1 MLKSPVCAQQGAF
14 QYKEYKMIDLQNIQS
29 TISAIMSSSHSGRS
43 LYYSSEIIRRNGRFR
58 AYEEF
63 KQSQSFT
70 AVNDED
76 VQTYCSYRILPFL
89 LNLLLKNH
97 VRIQFSLFSEN
108 PNEYEFQLKDGLY
121 LNHYTENIATDRYNG
136 INTHIQFI
144 KINRGITGFRGAVS
158 QMELIPQTIKQI
170 PEFLKSQY
178 KEFITMNVGTNSVG
192 NCVIN
197 IYVTEHNANLI
208 NSTLYLI
215 PYILKHAFEIPCDE
229 ELVTTITAL
238 PSKSTNE
245 YVQTIL
251 TLFQKILI
259 TSQKEKQ
266 ESAINNL
273 TKYIIES
280 KKSNITDTIN
290 DYKQVIHQLQESLAN
305 NYTKLYRAQCE
316 MMGFEGK
323 LASLP
328 EQIQKT
334 FEQFKDGV
342 ELKEFD
348 NEYAKIQ
355 VRTVL
360 TNYDSSKTDIVAD
373 ARFGESSVVK
383 AAFKKLFSDGEW
395 CLKVQQTY
403 KVNFRYNNCE
413 RAFRTDY
420 LHDVLHY
427 NDGLLPNPHIAYF
440 NCFGQNQDIIRSAL
454 ITNNITALLTS
465 LLATT
470 ANINMC
476 DSVVTNRFCQTLDS
490 LIHDTEFDK
499 VQMIYNRD
507 TDETITLGEFKNI
520 IIEELNNETN
530 QTEQG

>member
-1 MLKSPVCAQQGAF
+1 MA
-14 QYKEYKMIDLQNIQS
+14 DLQNIQS
-29 TISAIMSSSHSGRS
+29 TINAITSNSRNAQS
-43 LYYSSEIIRRNGRFR
+43 LYYLSEIIRRNGRFK
-58 AYEEF
+58 AYEAF
-63 KQSQSFT
+63 QQRQSYS

-76 VQTYCSYRILPFL
+76 VQTYCSYRFLPFL

-97 VRIQFSLFSEN
+97 VKMQFSLFSEN
-108 PNEYEFQLKDGLY
+108 PNEYQFRLKDGLY
-121 LNHYTENIATDRYNG
+121 LNHYTEAIATDHYNG

-144 KINRGITGFRGAVS
+144 KINKGITAFREAVS

-170 PEFLKSQY
+170 PDFLKSQY
-178 KEFITMNVGTNSVG
+178 KEFITINTGTNSIG

-208 NSTLYLI
+208 SSTLYLI

-238 PSKSTNE
+238 PSKSTDE
-245 YVQTIL
+245 YIETIL
-251 TLFQKILI
+251 TLFQNIL
-259 TSQKEKQ
+259 TASLKEKQ
-266 ESAINNL
+266 KSAIDNL
-273 TKYIIES
+273 TRYIIES
-280 KKSNITDTIN
+280 KKSNLTNTISN
-290 DYKQVIHQLQESLAN
+290 YKTTIQQLQDSLAA
-305 NYTKLYRAQCE
+305 NYTKLYSTQCE
-316 MMGFEGK
+316 LMGFEGK
-323 LASLP
+323 LTELP

-355 VRTVL
+355 VRTIL
-360 TNYDSSKTDIVAD
+360 TNYDSSKTEIVAD
-373 ARFGESSVVK
+373 ARFVESAPIVK
-383 AAFKKLFSDGEW
+383 AAFTKLFSDGEW

-403 KVNFRYNNCE
+403 KINFRYNNCD

-420 LHDVLHY
+420 LYDILHY
-427 NDGLLPNPHIAYF
+427 NDGLLPNPHIAYY
-440 NCFGQNQDIIRSAL
+440 NCFGQNQDSLRAAL

-470 ANINMC
+470 ANINLY
-476 DSVVTNRFCQTLDS
+476 DSAVTNRFCQTLES
-490 LIHDTEFDK
+490 IINDTSFDE

-520 IIEELNNETN
+520 IEEELR
-530 QTEQG
+530 